1 VKVVVIGA
9 GIVGVAVAD
18 ALAQRGA
25 RVTVFEMRSPGRGAS
40 QASAGMLAPYTE
52 AHDHPELLPLGVR
65 SLALF
70 DDLIEGLQADTGQ
83 RIEYSRRGS
92 LEVSFD
98 DEGAARL
105 RDLGRHIDA
114 AGVSCQILEAQEVAQ
129 LEPTVARSA
138 CQGLLIPSHGLVG
151 VHSLL
156 RALVHRA
163 TFGGV
168 IFESPV
174 EAFAVEQRAHGV
186 DVRIGDRVE
195 QADAVVVAGGSW
207 SRRVRVANVAA
218 LPIRPVRGQLLH
230 LGWRA
235 SQKPGRIVWGP
246 GCYTVPWSDNS
257 LLVGATVEEA
267 GFEEATT
274 VAGVHALT
282 HRVLELLPDAAT
294 ASIEAVR
301 VGLRP
306 ATADGL
312 PAIGPL
318 ARAPSVIVATGHY
331 RNGVLLAPLTAQ
343 LVTRCILDREED
355 EAFAVTTPNRLVP

>member
-18 ALAQRGA
+18 ALALRGA

-52 AHDHPELLPLGVR
+52 AHDHPELLTLGVR

-70 DDLIEGLQADTGQ
+70 DDLIEGLQTDTGQ
-83 RIEYSRRGS
+83 QVEYSRGGS

-105 RDLGRHIDA
+105 RDL
-114 AGVSCQILEAQEVAQ
+114 AGLLEARGTICQILDGREVAR
-129 LEPTVARSA
+129 LEPTVARSVRL
-138 CQGLLIPSHGLVG
+138 GLLIPSHGLVG
-151 VHSLL
+151 VDSLL
-156 RALVHRA
+156 RALMHRA

-174 EAFAVEQRAHGV
+174 EAFAVEQRADRV

-235 SQKPGRIVWGP
+235 SQRPGRIVWGP

-294 ASIEAVR
+294 ASIDAVR

-306 ATADGL
+306 ATEDGL

-318 ARAPSVIVATGHY
+318 ARAPRVVVATGHY

>member
-25 RVTVFEMRSPGRGAS
+25 GVTVFEMRSPGRGAS

-52 AHDHPELLPLGVR
+52 AHDHPELLTLGVR

-70 DDLIEGLQADTGQ
+70 DDLIEGLRADTGHQ
-83 RIEYSRRGS
+83 VEYARHGS
-92 LEVSFD
+92 LEVCFD

-105 RDLGRHIDA
+105 RDLATHIEA
-114 AGVSCQILEAQEVAQ
+114 AGVSCQILDGQEVRK
-129 LEPTVARSA
+129 LEPAVAPSVR
-138 CQGLLIPSHGLVG
+138 QGLLIPSHGLVG
-151 VHSLL
+151 VDSLL
-156 RALVHRA
+156 RALVHRT

-174 EAFAVEQRAHGV
+174 EAFAVEQRPNGV

-195 QADAVVVAGGSW
+195 HADAVVVAGGSW

-235 SQKPGRIVWGP
+235 AEKPGRIVWGP
-246 GCYTVPWSDNS
+246 GCYTVPWSDSS

-294 ASIEAVR
+294 ASLEAVR

-306 ATADGL
+306 ATMDGL

-318 ARAPSVIVATGHY
+318 ARAPMVIVATGHF

-343 LVTRCILDREED
+343 LVARCILDREED

>member
-1 VKVVVIGA
+1 MKVVVIGA

-18 ALAQRGA
+18 ALALRGA

-52 AHDHPELLPLGVR
+52 AHDHPELLSLGVR

-70 DDLIEGLQADTGQ
+70 DDLIAGLQADTGQ
-83 RIEYSRRGS
+83 QIEYSRRGS

-98 DEGAARL
+98 DEGAGRL
-105 RDLGRHIDA
+105 RDLARHLE
-114 AGVSCQILEAQEVAQ
+114 AGGTSCQFLDGQEVAQ
-129 LEPTVARSA
+129 MEPTVARA
-138 CQGLLIPSHGLVG
+138 ARHGLLIPSHGLVG
-151 VHSLL
+151 VDSLL
-156 RALVHRA
+156 RAFVHRA

-174 EAFAVEQRAHGV
+174 EALAVEQRADQV
-186 DVRIGDRVE
+186 EVRIGDRVE
-195 QADAVVVAGGSW
+195 YADAVVVAAGSW

-230 LGWRA
+230 LDWRA
-235 SQKPGRIVWGP
+235 SHRPSRIVWGP

-306 ATADGL
+306 ATMDGL

-318 ARAPSVIVATGHY
+318 ARAPRVVVATGHY
-331 RNGVLLAPLTAQ
+331 RNGVLLSPLTAQ
-343 LVTRCILDREED
+343 LVARCILDHEED
-355 EAFAVTTPNRLVP
+355 DAFAVTTPNRLIP

>member
-1 VKVVVIGA
+1 
-9 GIVGVAVAD
+9 
-18 ALAQRGA
+18 
-25 RVTVFEMRSPGRGAS
+25 
-40 QASAGMLAPYTE
+40 MLAPYTE
-52 AHDHPELLPLGVR
+52 AHDHPELLGLGVR

-83 RIEYSRRGS
+83 QIEYSRRGS

-105 RDLGRHIDA
+105 RDLARYLETGST
-114 AGVSCQILEAQEVAQ
+114 SCQILDGHEVGQ
-129 LEPTVARSA
+129 LEPAVSRSA
-138 CQGLLIPSHGLVG
+138 RQGLLIPSHGLVG
-151 VHSLL
+151 VESLL

-168 IFESPV
+168 IFESPA
-174 EAFAVEQRAHGV
+174 EAFAVEQGADQV

-195 QADAVVVAGGSW
+195 HADAVVVAGGSW

-218 LPIRPVRGQLLH
+218 LPVRPVRGQLLH

-235 SQKPGRIVWGP
+235 SRLPSRIVWGP
-246 GCYTVPWSDNS
+246 GCYTVPWSDSS

-274 VAGVHALT
+274 VEGVHALT

-306 ATADGL
+306 ATVDGL

-318 ARAPSVIVATGHY
+318 ARAPRVIVATGHY

-343 LVTRCILDREED
+343 LVARYILDQEED